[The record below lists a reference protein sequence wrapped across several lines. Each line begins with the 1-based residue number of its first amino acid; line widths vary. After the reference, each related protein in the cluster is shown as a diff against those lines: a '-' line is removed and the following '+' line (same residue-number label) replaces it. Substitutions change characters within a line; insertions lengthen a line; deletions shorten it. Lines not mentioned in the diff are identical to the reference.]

1 MLRPRMSLGRAGRL
15 VAVALAGS
23 VLLASCA
30 STNDEAD
37 GGAGAPAAA
46 PVTGLIGNQDDSG
59 TPVKGGTMTFAPY
72 GFVTSLDPTK
82 ALPAGA
88 TGGTEEAAVYDLLM
102 RYDLGTKQFV
112 PKLAKSL
119 EVSDDQL
126 TWTLTLRENI
136 TFSDGTPFNAAAVLA
151 SIKRYNAA
159 RGSQNEVWTSTV
171 TSATATDPLT
181 IKLTVNQPYSE
192 LPALLAT
199 GHGMILAPAAYQDPA
214 KFTPIGAGP
223 FTVERFAANNEL
235 VLKARPDYWDGAPN
249 LERLRFVAINGE
261 QAKADGLK
269 SGGNTVAYLRSAIT
283 VDEVLNA
290 GYPGY
295 VDAAG
300 LTSILQIN
308 SRAGKAGA
316 DLTVRQAIAHAV
328 NDQTYNERVW
338 GGTGLLGR
346 EAFPA
351 HSKWNTEVDGLPH
364 DLAKAKALLEE
375 AKKKGYD
382 GKLTYL
388 GLNEPSALQ
397 GALATQAMLQAAG
410 FTVEISY
417 ANNLTELVKK
427 MYVDHDFDITYGAY
441 SVQDAAPF
449 TRLMPAFT
457 TGASN
462 NIMGYS
468 DKGMD
473 ELLLKLKSADGDDA
487 KRAVLGQLQQK
498 INDTVPV
505 APLGAFKTFIAW
517 QQNLHGV
524 RPSYDGIMLFDKAW
538 ITP

>member
-1 MLRPRMSLGRAGRL
+1 MLRPRKSVARLGRL

-30 STNDEAD
+30 STNDDAD
-37 GGAGAPAAA
+37 GGAGAPAPA
-46 PVTGLIGNQDDSG
+46 PEAGLVGNQDNSG

-72 GFVTSLDPTK
+72 GFVASLDPTK

-102 RYDLGTKQFV
+102 RYDHDRKSYV

-136 TFSDGTPFNAAAVLA
+136 TFSDGTPLDAAAVIA
-151 SIKRYNAA
+151 SINRYNAG
-159 RGSQNEVWTSTV
+159 RGSLNEVWTSTV
-171 TSATATDPLT
+171 TSVTATDPQT
-181 IKLTVNQPYSE
+181 VSITVNQPYSE

-199 GHGMILAPAAYQDPA
+199 GHGMVLAPAAYRDPA
-214 KFTPIGAGP
+214 KFNPIGAGP
-223 FTVERFAANNEL
+223 FTVERFTANNEL
-235 VLKARPDYWDGAPN
+235 VLKARPDYWDGAPH

-269 SGGNTVAYLRSAIT
+269 SGGNTAAYLRSAVT
-283 VDEVLNA
+283 VDETLNA
-290 GYPGY
+290 GYPGF
-295 VDAAG
+295 VDAPA
-300 LTSILQIN
+300 LSATAQIN
-308 SRAGKAGA
+308 TRAGKPGA

-328 NDQTYNERVW
+328 NENVFNERVW
-338 GGTGLLGR
+338 GGKGLPGR
-346 EAFPA
+346 DVFPA
-351 HSKWNTEVDGLPH
+351 HSAWNTDVKGLAH
-364 DLAKAKALLEE
+364 DPAKAKALLEE

-382 GKLTYL
+382 GRLTYL
-388 GLNEPSALQ
+388 GLNEPAAQQSAL
-397 GALATQAMLQAAG
+397 AVQAMLQAVG
-410 FTVEISY
+410 FTVDIAY

-441 SVQDAAPF
+441 NVQDAAPF
-449 TRLMPAFT
+449 TRLKPALT

-468 DKGMD
+468 DPGMD
-473 ELLLKLKSADGDDA
+473 ALLLKLKSADGDDA
-487 KRAVLGQLQQK
+487 KRTVLGEIQQK

-505 APLGAFKTFIAW
+505 VPIGAFKTFIAW

-524 RPSYDGIMLFDKAW
+524 SPSSDGIMLFEKAW
-538 ITP
+538 LTP